1 MIAERLEQL
10 GKIVVVIGGAAAIVI
25 GLYMLIEVLG

>member
-1 MIAERLEQL
+1 MIAEQL

-25 GLYMLIEVLG
+25 GLYMLIEVMR